1 MVLCLAC
8 VPQPPL
14 SIGSRFPCPCRMNQE
29 YLILGAPTQPP
40 MAGEVMP
47 GSAASC
53 GGHSM
58 LPPAPRALEE
68 RPGIVT
74 GEGVVG

>member
-1 MVLCLAC
+1 
-8 VPQPPL
+8 
-14 SIGSRFPCPCRMNQE
+14 
-29 YLILGAPTQPP
+29 
-40 MAGEVMP
+40 MP

-74 GEGVVG
+74 GEGVKGQVREGTCYLPPGWGSWPCRTPLP